1 MCGDTEQKL
10 EEVYGV
16 GLTRGRRLPL
26 IQVIRGLRENRKGRD
41 LSNYLS
47 KVCFDPHLIVSV
59 HFAGAHDGRDGERG
73 DGHQRAH
80 HRGQGEER

>member
-26 IQVIRGLRENRKGRD
+26 IQVIKGLRKKGKGFR
-41 LSNYLS
+41 
-47 KVCFDPHLIVSV
+47 FI
-59 HFAGAHDGRDGERG
+59 
-73 DGHQRAH
+73 
-80 HRGQGEER
+80 